1 VKLLLD
7 EHYSPVLAQ
16 QLRQRGHDVLA
27 VIELPALRQQPDAEV
42 LAWAATAGR
51 AVVTENVDDFLR
63 LHADYLSRGHLHW
76 GLVLTTRRKFPR
88 SSESMGRLIAALD
101 ELLRVLETDDA
112 LQTDTH
118 WL

>member
-1 VKLLLD
+1 MKLLLD
-7 EHYSPVLAQ
+7 EHFSPVLAQ

-27 VIELPALRQQPDAEV
+27 VIELPALRQQPDEDV
-42 LAWAATAGR
+42 LAWAVAAGR
-51 AVVTENVDDFLR
+51 AVVTENVGDFLR
-63 LHADYLSRGHLHW
+63 LHADYLSRGRPHY

-101 ELLRVLETDDA
+101 ELLRVLKTDDA